1 MASIKIKE
9 AELAT
14 DVTGT
19 FRVPVSDGSDTPKTV
34 TIEQIGE
41 VVSPKNI
48 SELTNDMG
56 YLTSVNLED
65 GSTVLG
71 VEEAPKDD
79 KQYVRCNGEWQE
91 MMEVVF
97 VTLTASNGYSMVGQ
111 TFTVTIS
118 NSAGVTTTT
127 TYTYNDVPVVINIPR
142 ASVYTIEAA
151 ARDGYFTPATFKS
164 SALKPSRDVDMFYV
178 ALSQNTT
185 TFDDTVASTTLNQG
199 EDIDTSWIKGKRC
212 LVKKTDTGVAICY
225 LDDNNSELFHDG
237 VTQAVLD
244 GSMGQ
249 WMTDIPEYWFSMDE
263 SVENVHAL
271 TLANSEQT
279 NWKHSRRV
287 LLGVTKAYNVDGV
300 LWSKCDGTIYPTVSL
315 NPKVFHQYAVACGDG
330 FDIIDYESHQKIA
343 HLFYAKYANLNPQGM
358 SQFGSGQNT
367 TQRIMGTTASLG
379 NNDGKTSTQ
388 ISFLGIEDFYGC
400 VNEWMSGI
408 HGNGSL
414 YYIYDGYEPDTV
426 PTVDYRTIDIGGSQR
441 GGWISKLTW
450 GENADVIPTEVSGS
464 SSTYYSDYGSLAY
477 SGWRAVHRSSS
488 VAHAYGGVACFD
500 ALNTSSHSSAYVG
513 SRLQYRGEITVIE
526 DPAEFIN
533 LPVGF

>member
-1 MASIKIKE
+1 MANIKIKE

-19 FRVPVSDGSDTPKTV
+19 FRVPVSDGSDLPKTV
-34 TIEQIGE
+34 TLDQIGE

-71 VEEAPKDD
+71 VEEAPVDN

-91 MMEVVF
+91 VMEVVF
-97 VTLTASNGYSMVGQ
+97 ITLTASNGYSLVGQ
-111 TFTVTIS
+111 IITVTIGDEVS
-118 NSAGVTTTT
+118 
-127 TYTYNDVPVVINIPR
+127 TYVYNDTPVIINIPR
-142 ASVYTIEAA
+142 ASIYTIEVDSK
-151 ARDGYFTPATFKS
+151 DGFFTPGAFKS
-164 SALKPSRDVDMFYV
+164 QALKPSRDVDMLYI
-178 ALSQNTT
+178 AISQNTT
-185 TFDDTVASTTLNQG
+185 TFDDTVASTVLNQG

-225 LDDNNSELFHDG
+225 LDNNNSELFHDG
-237 VTQAVLD
+237 VTVAALD

-249 WMTDIPEYWFSMDE
+249 WMTDIPEYWYSMDE
-263 SVENVHAL
+263 SIENTHAL

-287 LLGVTKAYNVDGV
+287 LLGVTKAYNVDGI
-300 LWSKCDGTIYPTVSL
+300 LWSKCDGVIFPTVSL
-315 NPKVFHQYAVACGDG
+315 SPKVFHQYATACGDG

-358 SQFGSGQNT
+358 TEFGNGQNS

-400 VNEWMSGI
+400 VNEWMGGI

-414 YYIYDGYEPDTV
+414 YYIYDGYEPDQV
-426 PTVDYRTIDIGGSQR
+426 PTVNYRTIDVGGEQR
-441 GGWISKLTW
+441 SGYVSKVAW
-450 GENADVIPTEVSGS
+450 GEYADIIPTEALGS
-464 SSTYYSDYGSLAY
+464 SSTYYSDYGGVAY
-477 SGWRAVHRSSS
+477 SGWRAVNRSDK
-488 VAHAYGGVACFD
+488 HASADGGVACFH
-500 ALNTSSHSSAYVG
+500 ANGGSGNAYGSVG

-526 DPAEFIN
+526 DPAEFIS